1 MPPKVANAEMAETR
15 EPAGVATSMTQGDCR
30 YSTQEIM
37 LGYTQQLTDP
47 LSFLKNSSIL
57 TDLQLQC

>member
-1 MPPKVANAEMAETR
+1 
-15 EPAGVATSMTQGDCR
+15 MTQGDCR